1 MQSGFTHTDSPAEED
16 DAMRYIEYIES
27 TGTQYINTGVAIESG
42 SISYEISASYTVVNA
57 NEQDIIG
64 NWTQLPYN
72 SGLTLCGLFDG
83 HIGCHQYGTEHM
95 NLQSDTTPVAEQI
108 YTISG
113 SASAAGQTLTVNG
126 TSYTRSGVAVNSEPF
141 YLFCNGTELNR
152 WAHVR
157 LYSCKIWDG
166 STLVRDFV
174 PAVDNGTPGLY
185 DRVTD
190 AFYTN
195 SGTSDFLY
203 PKWIMTPEGL
213 VNPEIPDLLPGMSAP
228 YPLQYWRVDPTRND
242 GYPYHDLL
250 PGVQGIDP
258 ELNAITRDR
267 VISVYDLNEPQDGFD
282 GNGLAILEP
291 ISCRSYHERNGR
303 WDLTLV
309 HPLDT
314 EWQKWKYLLAQN
326 VLKVNGQLFR
336 IDLQEPEIST
346 DSRTIT
352 VHAKHISYDLA
363 DERIG
368 EITMPAGNASQFI
381 DFVQSSTLS
390 KIGIFA
396 GQFFDPYEFSIYTD
410 FQDVH
415 GEVNWFNVSVLGTLI
430 GEDECFINTY
440 GGELYRDNFY
450 LSVCKRM
457 QYARDNAFRLTYRR
471 EISYIKQSVD
481 FSDFY
486 NEFHAYDNYGN
497 WYSTAW
503 IDGMSG
509 GWHWVLHHS
518 KPIVVKFNFDSPVED
533 GLGRLM
539 RATEQYYQKVD
550 HPKTSYEI
558 RVADLRRDPR
568 YADFPDFQELRVGDS
583 GIVHV
588 DELNVDD
595 TQEIVMIERD
605 ELTGEVLSVRLESL
619 TYPTLRPGY
628 MKNTIS
634 SGKTVEDKMNAAM
647 QREIKN
653 AQLKSLP
660 DWHSCRTYTWK
671 EMKKFKW
678 KELTQHGI

>member
-1 MQSGFTHTDSPAEED
+1 MQSGSATTDSPAEGGNAVRYVD
-16 DAMRYIEYIES
+16 YIEA
-27 TGTQYINTGVAIESG
+27 TGEQYIDTGVIPGVSTDVELTVSFNREYSG
-42 SISYEISASYTVVNA
+42 WRWLYAANRVNALDAYGVGINSLSTTTYQRGAAFHDDSFSFQQGGAKYTVKTA
-57 NEQDIIG
+57 G
-64 NWTQLPYN
+64 T
-72 SGLTLCGLFDG
+72 TLY
-83 HIGCHQYGTEHM
+83 I
-95 NLQSDTTPVAEQI
+95 N
-108 YTISG
+108 G
-113 SASAAGQTLTVNG
+113 SAVCSLRNDTF
-126 TSYTRSGVAVNSEPF
+126 TSPTSMGLLGCRSSEGGVYEMIPA
-141 YLFCNGTELNR
+141 
-152 WAHVR
+152 R

-174 PAVDNGTPGLY
+174 PALNDGEAGLY

-195 SGTSDFLY
+195 SGTGNFLY

-213 VNPEIPDLLPGMSAP
+213 VNPEIPDLPPGMSAP

-326 VLKVNGQLFR
+326 VLRVNGQLFR

-415 GEVNWFNVSVLGTLI
+415 GEVNWFNVSVLSTLI
-430 GEDECFINTY
+430 GEDESFINTY

-497 WYSTAW
+497 WYSTSW